1 MQLNRPIGY
10 LLLLLLMACQSGP
23 DSIVHTNPV
32 IEIQPLGNL
41 DSNTVL
47 YLKKEIAAL
56 YPQTILKPKL
66 ALPAHAFYAERN
78 RYSADSILQF
88 LNGIT
93 STGHICIGITNAD
106 ICTRNKDIPDWG
118 VMGLGYCPG
127 KSCIASSCRLSK
139 QHTRTQL
146 LKVAVHELGHTLGLK
161 HCLVKTCFMRDAE
174 GRNTTDE
181 ETGFCNHCKAFLNKK
196 GWILK

>member
-1 MQLNRPIGY
+1 MHLNHPFRY
-10 LLLLLLMACQSGP
+10 LFILLFTACQSGP
-23 DSIVHTNPV
+23 DSIVRTNPI

-47 YLKKEIAAL
+47 FLKNEITAL

-66 ALPAHAFYAERN
+66 ALPANAFYVGRN
-78 RYSADSILQF
+78 RYSADSILQY
-88 LNGIT
+88 LSGRT

-118 VMGLGYCPG
+118 VMGLDYCPG
-127 KSCIASSCRLSK
+127 KSCVASAFRLSK
-139 QHTRTQL
+139 QHTRSQL

-174 GRNTTDE
+174 GHNTTDE
-181 ETGFCNHCKAFLNKK
+181 ETGFCNDCKAFLQNK
-196 GWILK
+196 GWLFK